1 MSSKAEIASGSVN
14 VTVDVL
20 KATSKEAAVV
30 VDALAPFLPLISE
43 VGAIVA
49 EIIDLYQ
56 TAEHNKRICGSLLSR
71 VTTAENAVNILK
83 IRRLENEDLFKSK
96 QYYKDFQKLVNVIKK
111 IQKFIADVSQLNG
124 LRKFLLAH
132 SIEDGFK
139 RLTDEFDGLM
149 RVLNFSLAIQTQIQ
163 VEDDNKALRKDIEEM
178 TNARGIADKLSQI
191 NDKLDDIS
199 QLNILW
205 QKQLLNS
212 DEDELRSAKIPFT
225 ELHDPPQP
233 VRRGK
238 VIKKVR
244 LGEDVAIKAKPVS
257 KEDDKK
263 DILGQVIILKKL
275 KESQFICQFY
285 GVSQDGD
292 IMYLVTEWCEFG
304 NLTEYHKLNGPL
316 NWHYKS
322 QLAVDIARG
331 LTFLHAVSILHHDI
345 RSENILITN
354 HCQAKIANFTLSRG
368 FDDATKNITPTIDN
382 VRWMAPEK
390 LKNKNSPYTAKCEIY
405 SFGMLLWEIAEEKI
419 PFQNEMDILKIVNN
433 VIDKIRPSF
442 SLGVPIE
449 WSKLVYQV
457 ALQDSPTARPP
468 LKDISPWSNEYDP
481 YINDGILPSSKI
493 RKLEIA
499 ANEAFNTYRE
509 MYYEVGDGVRK
520 MKGVWDSIHVFKA
533 NERSRKAQYK
543 LTSTVMLYTI
553 TNKPD
558 LGNMNLSGSMTRQ
571 FEAEYPFD
579 DPSAHI
585 VNIGRMVEDIEL
597 KMRNLLQEV
606 YFSKTKDIVNG
617 LRSVNSLVDAQKQM
631 NVQKELVGKLLERKA

>member
-292 IMYLVTEWCEFG
+292 I
-304 NLTEYHKLNGPL
+304 
-316 NWHYKS
+316 
-322 QLAVDIARG
+322 I
-331 LTFLHAVSILHHDI
+331 
-345 RSENILITN
+345 
-354 HCQAKIANFTLSRG
+354 
-368 FDDATKNITPTIDN
+368 
-382 VRWMAPEK
+382 
-390 LKNKNSPYTAKCEIY
+390 
-405 SFGMLLWEIAEEKI
+405 FGMLLWEIAEEKI

-468 LKDISPWSNEYDP
+468 LKDMFMTLNDIYHRYLPQTSPRPALISKLTDDELPIDD
-481 YINDGILPSSKI
+481 INQ
-493 RKLEIA
+493 LEID
-499 ANEAFNTYRE
+499 NEIPDNII
-509 MYYEVGDGVRK
+509 
-520 MKGVWDSIHVFKA
+520 SIHEAINEHKKQNGDKALAWNAFKQHS
-533 NERSRKAQYK
+533 E
-543 LTSTVMLYTI
+543 
-553 TNKPD
+553 D
-558 LGNMNLSGSMTRQ
+558 
-571 FEAEYPFD
+571 FD
-579 DPSAHI
+579 DILA
-585 VNIGRMVEDIEL
+585 
-597 KMRNLLQEV
+597 K
-606 YFSKTKDIVNG
+606 
-617 LRSVNSLVDAQKQM
+617 
-631 NVQKELVGKLLERKA
+631 

>member
-1 MSSKAEIASGSVN
+1 MSSKAQIASGSVN

-30 VDALAPFLPLISE
+30 VDALAPFLPLIAE
-43 VGAIVA
+43 VAAIVA
-49 EIIDLYQ
+49 EIINLYQ

-163 VEDDNKALRKDIEEM
+163 VEDDNKALR
-178 TNARGIADKLSQI
+178 GIADKLSQI

-212 DEDELRSAKIPFT
+212 DEGELRSAKIPFT

-316 NWHYKS
+316 NWHHKS

-354 HCQAKIANFTLSRG
+354 HCQAKIANFTL
-368 FDDATKNITPTIDN
+368 I
-382 VRWMAPEK
+382 
-390 LKNKNSPYTAKCEIY
+390 
-405 SFGMLLWEIAEEKI
+405 
-419 PFQNEMDILKIVNN
+419 
-433 VIDKIRPSF
+433 
-442 SLGVPIE
+442 PIE

-468 LKDISPWSNEYDP
+468 LKNMFMTLNDIYHRYLPQTSPRPALISKLTDDELPIDD
-481 YINDGILPSSKI
+481 INQ
-493 RKLEIA
+493 LEID
-499 ANEAFNTYRE
+499 NEIPDNII
-509 MYYEVGDGVRK
+509 
-520 MKGVWDSIHVFKA
+520 SIHEAINEHKKQNGDKALAWNAFKQHS
-533 NERSRKAQYK
+533 E
-543 LTSTVMLYTI
+543 
-553 TNKPD
+553 D
-558 LGNMNLSGSMTRQ
+558 
-571 FEAEYPFD
+571 FD
-579 DPSAHI
+579 DILA
-585 VNIGRMVEDIEL
+585 
-597 KMRNLLQEV
+597 K
-606 YFSKTKDIVNG
+606 
-617 LRSVNSLVDAQKQM
+617 
-631 NVQKELVGKLLERKA
+631 

>member
-1 MSSKAEIASGSVN
+1 MSSKAQIASGSVN

-30 VDALAPFLPLISE
+30 VDALAPFLPLIAE
-43 VGAIVA
+43 VAAIVA
-49 EIIDLYQ
+49 EIINLYQ

-212 DEDELRSAKIPFT
+212 DEGELRSAKIPFT

-316 NWHYKS
+316 NWHHKS

-419 PFQNEMDILKIVNN
+419 PFQNETDILKIVNN

-468 LKDISPWSNEYDP
+468 LKNMFMTLNDIYHRYLPQTSPRPALISKLTDDELPIDD
-481 YINDGILPSSKI
+481 INQ
-493 RKLEIA
+493 LEID
-499 ANEAFNTYRE
+499 NEIPDNII
-509 MYYEVGDGVRK
+509 
-520 MKGVWDSIHVFKA
+520 SIHEAINEHKKQNGDKALAWNAFKQHS
-533 NERSRKAQYK
+533 E
-543 LTSTVMLYTI
+543 
-553 TNKPD
+553 D
-558 LGNMNLSGSMTRQ
+558 
-571 FEAEYPFD
+571 FD
-579 DPSAHI
+579 DILAKDEEK
-585 VNIGRMVEDIEL
+585 GKRYL
-597 KMRNLLQEV
+597 KMAALQQHPKALSMCK
-606 YFSKTKDIVNG
+606 SKGI
-617 LRSVNSLVDAQKQM
+617 SLT
-631 NVQKELVGKLLERKA
+631 

>member
-304 NLTEYHKLNGPL
+304 NLT
-316 NWHYKS
+316 
-322 QLAVDIARG
+322 D
-331 LTFLHAVSILHHDI
+331 
-345 RSENILITN
+345 
-354 HCQAKIANFTLSRG
+354 
-368 FDDATKNITPTIDN
+368 
-382 VRWMAPEK
+382 
-390 LKNKNSPYTAKCEIY
+390 
-405 SFGMLLWEIAEEKI
+405 
-419 PFQNEMDILKIVNN
+419 
-433 VIDKIRPSF
+433 
-442 SLGVPIE
+442 
-449 WSKLVYQV
+449 
-457 ALQDSPTARPP
+457 PTARPP
-468 LKDISPWSNEYDP
+468 LKDMFMTLNDIYHRYLPQTSPRPALISKLTDDELPIDD
-481 YINDGILPSSKI
+481 INQ
-493 RKLEIA
+493 LEID
-499 ANEAFNTYRE
+499 NEIPDNII
-509 MYYEVGDGVRK
+509 
-520 MKGVWDSIHVFKA
+520 SIHEAINEHKKQNGDKALAWNAFKQHS
-533 NERSRKAQYK
+533 E
-543 LTSTVMLYTI
+543 
-553 TNKPD
+553 D
-558 LGNMNLSGSMTRQ
+558 
-571 FEAEYPFD
+571 FD
-579 DPSAHI
+579 DILA
-585 VNIGRMVEDIEL
+585 
-597 KMRNLLQEV
+597 K
-606 YFSKTKDIVNG
+606 
-617 LRSVNSLVDAQKQM
+617 
-631 NVQKELVGKLLERKA
+631 